1 MTTLLAQVADLPRD
15 RVTRLDE
22 GPADPIAAAL
32 AGGPSE
38 LPAAIVHRGAP
49 TDSPSEMVNGVLDDL
64 ESAAIGL
71 FPAWLPGADGIPGPG
86 GAGLAAVRAVAAA
99 HARESGQYG
108 PFLADLAAVALAG
121 GRSAV
126 RRRFAAEIR
135 AAGLRRVLTSALGRE
150 RMVLIVD
157 VPVGLSP
164 GEEQVLVAGAE
175 WLAAR
180 ARCGVW
186 LTGARLS
193 TVDWIPSVRFA
204 VEPSTV
210 VDYPVVTGSPHPRST
225 VEAAL
230 EAALSAQTWAAGRR
244 WNETYQPHALRPP
257 VRLDLVWPAERCVVE
272 IDGPEHCQP
281 VRPTLVSAVGVFF
294 MRQYLSEA
302 LPDELVEAGRV
313 DGAHSLRIFWSI
325 VLPIARP
332 PMAVLFMITFVHAWN
347 DFFWPFI
354 VLDMT
359 NPTVPVALT
368 QLSAGYVRDQS
379 LIMAGALL
387 GTLPLLAL
395 FVVFGRQIVGGIMQ
409 GAVKG

>member
-1 MTTLLAQVADLPRD
+1 MTTDSIPVQATDTPPKTARK
-15 RVTRLDE
+15 TRK
-22 GPADPIAAAL
+22 AI
-32 AGGPSE
+32 PS
-38 LPAAIVHRGAP
+38 GARRRQ
-49 TDSPSEMVNGVLDDL
+49 
-64 ESAAIGL
+64 L
-71 FPAWLPGADGIPGPG
+71 FRHPGAGRQHHAGPV
-86 GAGLAAVRAVAAA
+86 AYILLGLAALVSLFPLYWTMVAASTDNT
-99 HARESGQYG
+99 RVTQTPP
-108 PFLADLAAVALAG
+108 PFLPGPHLLENLGKAWQDA
-121 GRSAV
+121 
-126 RRRFAAEIR
+126 
-135 AAGLRRVLTSALGRE
+135 ALGKA
-150 RMVLIVD
+150 MLNSLI
-157 VPVGLSP
+157 
-164 GEEQVLVAGAE
+164 VAGAI
-175 WLAAR
+175 A
-180 ARCGVW
+180 
-186 LTGARLS
+186 LS
-193 TVDWIPSVRFA
+193 TVLFATLAGFAFAKLRFKGRNILLMLVIGTMMVPPQLGVVPLFMMMTELGWGQKLPA
-204 VEPSTV
+204 V
-210 VDYPVVTGSPHPRST
+210 
-225 VEAAL
+225 
-230 EAALSAQTWAAGRR
+230 
-244 WNETYQPHALRPP
+244 
-257 VRLDLVWPAERCVVE
+257 
-272 IDGPEHCQP
+272 IF
-281 VRPTLVSAVGVFF
+281 PTLVSAVGVFF